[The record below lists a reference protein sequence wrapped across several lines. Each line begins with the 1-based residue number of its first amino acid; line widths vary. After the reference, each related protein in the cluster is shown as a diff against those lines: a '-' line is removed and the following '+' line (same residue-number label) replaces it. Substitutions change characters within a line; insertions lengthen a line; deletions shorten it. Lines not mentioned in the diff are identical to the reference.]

1 MHALSWL
8 GLVLVLAAG
17 RVAGG
22 GEEFSDPNETLRRA
36 LADPASVTRLDLR
49 GWARLDDEG
58 ELVEVRRLAKLPA
71 EIRQLVN
78 LEELDLGGNEL
89 TELPR
94 ELGALAKLR
103 HLELRRNRLAKLP
116 ETFGK
121 LGELEYLGLY
131 GNLFT
136 SFPEE
141 ALRDLPKLVV
151 LDISATPIMAVD
163 RVAKFPPALRELR
176 ANYTNAGPG
185 WMLPLRRARSLQ
197 KLELRFTNGPLR
209 AKKYMQEYLPKV
221 ELVMNEYG
229 RLFTP
234 EEMRAPELVRDI
246 DLEKRSLTDLPPELL
261 QFVNLRVLRA
271 GDNEFPKIPE
281 VVFELQKLEVL
292 KLNQN
297 YIKAVPGE
305 ISRLARLR
313 ELHLERNRLTELSP
327 AVFELPRLEYLC
339 LAGTD
344 LTSLSVARAKLSR
357 LKVLT
362 LGGSEI
368 SAEEITSL
376 KRELPHLEEWL
387 DTKRGRDT
395 LVGRDWL
402 FLDREMKDVCAS
414 LPARGTDP
422 SAPADPNKTL
432 LKALTNPRGV
442 TKLDLHGW
450 LEPARDGQPGRQ
462 CRLRE
467 VPKEIGRFKELVEL
481 DLGDNNL
488 YTLPPEL
495 GSLSRLTRLNLA
507 GNRFARFPAP
517 VLELSAL
524 EELSLRRS
532 PFATLPPQLGGLRA
546 LKWLDIGQTLV
557 AELPAELAALENL
570 EYLDAY
576 ATELKGFPEV
586 LGKLPKLAELDL
598 SGTDQ
603 GDCMRLGAGGKRI
616 KICKE
621 ITEAVLPPA
630 LEVLKLNHTVTGMN
644 AIEPLQSLRRLR
656 RLEVRFSSVDEKLD
670 TKYFKESLPDVELIT
685 SRYGGIFYFT
695 ELRYPED
702 LIDLTM
708 TGLVL
713 NDGGI
718 PEEVKQFVN
727 LQTIRLER
735 NRLEEFPR
743 PLLEM
748 PQLEYINL
756 GANDISS
763 LPPEL
768 LRMKKLRGLELYA
781 NRLTK
786 IPELVLALPRLRYL
800 TLGNNDITALPWE
813 LGKLGQ
819 LTGFDLGK
827 NPMTRAE
834 KIEAARVVLSSSDS
848 RILLGRRDYD
858 DHSYTL
864 EEALAVQDLKS
875 VRILDLSARDLT
887 KLPVEISK
895 LVGLEMLRIDLNP
908 IASLPK
914 WLARLKELR
923 VIYAYG
929 TKLDAA
935 DARQLKRRAPK
946 VRLVWR
952 ES

>member
-598 SGTDQ
+598 SGTELHGISLDK
-603 GDCMRLGAGGKRI
+603 A
-616 KICKE
+616 
-621 ITEAVLPPA
+621 ALPPA
-630 LEVLKLNHTVTGMN
+630 LEVFKANYTRAASHWAHALKTL
-644 AIEPLQSLRRLR
+644 PKLR
-656 RLEVRFSSVDEKLD
+656 RLEVRFASFYDVASATRFFAEV
-670 TKYFKESLPDVELIT
+670 LPKVELMI
-685 SRYGGIFYFT
+685 SPYGKVFLT
-695 ELRYPED
+695 RDLRYPED
-702 LIDLTM
+702 LADLPFPGPIRGKDLPTE
-708 TGLVL
+708 LQ
-713 NDGGI
+713 
-718 PEEVKQFVN
+718 QFVN
-727 LQTIRLER
+727 LQTIRLAGKGI
-735 NRLEEFPR
+735 EEFPR

-748 PQLEYINL
+748 PQLTYITL
-756 GANDISS
+756 AANNIAS

-768 LRMKKLRGLELYA
+768 AKMKNLRGLELQS
-781 NRLTK
+781 NRLTA
-786 IPELVLALPRLRYL
+786 IPKAALKLPRLRYFPL
-800 TLGNNDITALPWE
+800 SGNDITELPWDLGE
-813 LGKLGQ
+813 LGHLDN
-819 LTGFDLGK
+819 FDLYK
-827 NPMTRAE
+827 TPLTYAE
-834 KIEAARVVLSSSDS
+834 KVEVARVVPLTSFASLTRDRSDFD
-848 RILLGRRDYD
+848 RR
-858 DHSYTL
+858 SYTL

-946 VRLVWR
+946 IRLVWK
-952 ES
+952 EAAP